1 MNKIVWTSLCI
12 FFFLMLPFLFF
23 VFFPGWNIDIA
34 SILLLLHLIPP
45 SPQGR
50 KRPGKMSASQAEK
63 HLIIFKKV
71 NLFFTV
77 ITCSLPKISV
87 CWANCVVKN

>member
-1 MNKIVWTSLCI
+1 MNKIVWTLCV
-12 FFFLMLPFLFF
+12 FFFSDVAISVFF
-23 VFFPGWNIDIA
+23 FFPGWNSDIA

-71 NLFFTV
+71 
-77 ITCSLPKISV
+77 ICSLLSLPVVCLNSV
-87 CWANCVVKN
+87 YVWANCVVKN

>member
-1 MNKIVWTSLCI
+1 
-12 FFFLMLPFLFF
+12 MLPFLFS
-23 VFFPGWNIDIA
+23 FFFFFFFFFLGWNSDIA

-77 ITCSLPKISV
+77 ITCSLPKISL
-87 CWANCVVKN
+87 CWANYVVKN

>member
-1 MNKIVWTSLCI
+1 MY

-23 VFFPGWNIDIA
+23 FLSGWNIDIA